1 MEELGRRAWTFSGS
15 EGRNLHH
22 VDQLSRHIAD
32 TGIEVNATLAET
44 TMTLSDLKGL
54 GVGDLILTGR
64 QAESP
69 VTLLV
74 EGRPKY
80 LAALG
85 QHQGSRVV
93 RVLRSLRGGERA

>member
-1 MEELGRRAWTFSGS
+1 MEELGRRAWTFSGADG
-15 EGRNLHH
+15 ENIQH

-32 TGIEVNATLAET
+32 TGVEVNATLAET
-44 TMTLSDLKGL
+44 TMTLSDLQGL
-54 GVGDLILTGR
+54 EVGDLILTGR
-64 QAESP
+64 QSESP

-85 QHQGSRVV
+85 QHQGGRVV
-93 RVLRSLRGGERA
+93 RVLRSIRSGERT